1 MSRFSERLKSKKFI
15 ITCEIFPPKGT
26 DLTNVLAK
34 AERLKGIVDGVNV
47 TDSQRA
53 IMRISPLAVCHIL
66 KEKGLEPIFQLTCRD
81 RNRIALQSDLLGA
94 SALGI
99 ENILILSGDHPV
111 IGDHPQAK
119 PVYDLDS
126 VQLLKTARVLEKGE
140 DLAGRRLKGIPKFCL
155 GAVANPSFEPLELQI
170 LMMEK
175 KVQAGAEFF
184 QTQPIFD
191 LKTLKNFK
199 EKISKLK
206 AKVIIGIF
214 LLKSLKMAQLM
225 DEIGLKI
232 PKEYLKRLGKAKE
245 PLREGM
251 NITVDLIKEIKNKCD
266 GVHLMALGKEEYI
279 PEILEA
285 SGLLKS
291 QC

>member
-15 ITCEIFPPKGT
+15 ITCELFPPKGT
-26 DLTNVLAK
+26 DLTNLLEK

-99 ENILILSGDHPV
+99 ENVLILSGDHPT
-111 IGDHPQAK
+111 IGDHPEAK
-119 PVYDLDS
+119 PVYDLDP
-126 VQLLKTARVLEKGE
+126 VQLLKTARTLEKGE

-175 KVQAGAEFF
+175 KVRAGAEFF

-191 LKTLKNFK
+191 LETFQNFK
-199 EKISKLK
+199 EKISKLG

-225 DEIGLKI
+225 DDIGLKI
-232 PKEYLKRLGKAKE
+232 PKEYLKRLGKTE
-245 PLREGM
+245 DPLKEGM
-251 NITVDLIKEIKNKCD
+251 NIAVDLIKNIKNECD
-266 GVHLMALGKEEYI
+266 GVHLMALGKEECI
-279 PEILEA
+279 PEILRKA
-285 SGLLKS
+285 GLG
-291 QC
+291 

>member
-1 MSRFSERLKSKKFI
+1 MSRFSEKLKSKKFI
-15 ITCEIFPPKGT
+15 ITCELFPPKGT
-26 DLTNVLAK
+26 DLTNLLKK
-34 AERLKGIVDGVNV
+34 AEALKGMVDGVNV

-66 KEKGLEPIFQLTCRD
+66 KEKSLEPVFQLTCRD

-94 SALGI
+94 STLGI

-111 IGDHPQAK
+111 IGDHPEAK
-119 PVYDLDS
+119 PVYDLGP
-126 VQLLKTARVLEKGE
+126 VQLLRTARTLEKGE
-140 DLAGRRLKGIPKFCL
+140 DLAGRRLKGVPKFCL

-175 KVQAGAEFF
+175 KVRAGAEFF

-199 EKISKLK
+199 EKISKLG

-225 DEIGLKI
+225 NEIGLKI
-232 PKEYLKRLGKAKE
+232 PKEYLKRLEKAKD
-245 PLREGM
+245 PLKEGM
-251 NITVDLIKEIKNKCD
+251 NIAIDLIKNIKNECD

-279 PEILEA
+279 PEILRRA
-285 SGLLKS
+285 GLK
-291 QC
+291 

>member
-1 MSRFSERLKSKKFI
+1 MSRFSDKLKSKKFI

-26 DLTNVLAK
+26 DLTNLLKK
-34 AERLKGIVDGVNV
+34 AETLKGIVDGVNV

-66 KEKGLEPIFQLTCRD
+66 KEKALEPVFQLTCRD

-99 ENILILSGDHPV
+99 ENVLILSGDHPA
-111 IGDHPQAK
+111 IGDHPGAK
-119 PVYDLDS
+119 PVYDLDP
-126 VQLLKTARVLEKGE
+126 VQLLETARTLEKGE
-140 DLAGRRLKGIPKFCL
+140 DLAGRRLKGTPKFCL

-175 KVQAGAEFF
+175 KVRAGAEFF

-191 LKTLKNFK
+191 LKTFKNFK

-225 DEIGLKI
+225 EELGLKI
-232 PKEYLKRLGKAKE
+232 PEEYLKRLEKAKD
-245 PLREGM
+245 PLKEGM
-251 NITVDLIKEIKNKCD
+251 NIAVDLIKNIKNECD
-266 GVHLMALGKEEYI
+266 GIHLMALGKEEYL
-279 PEILEA
+279 PEILKKA
-285 SGLLKS
+285 GLE
-291 QC
+291 

>member
-1 MSRFSERLKSKKFI
+1 MSRFSERLKSKKCI
-15 ITCEIFPPKGT
+15 ITCELFPPKGT
-26 DLTNVLAK
+26 DLTNLLRK
-34 AERLKGIVDGVNV
+34 AEMLKGIVDGVNV

-66 KEKGLEPIFQLTCRD
+66 KEKGLEPVFQLTCRD

-111 IGDHPQAK
+111 IGDHPEAK
-119 PVYDLDS
+119 PVYDLDP
-126 VQLLKTARVLEKGE
+126 VQLLKTARTLEKGE
-140 DLAGRRLKGIPKFCL
+140 DLAGRRLKGNPKFCL
-155 GAVANPSFEPLELQI
+155 GAVANPSFEPSDLQV
-170 LMMEK
+170 LMMK
-175 KVQAGAEFF
+175 KKIRAGAEFF

-191 LKTLKNFK
+191 LKTFKNFK

-232 PKEYLKRLGKAKE
+232 PKEYLKRLGKAKD

-251 NITVDLIKEIKNKCD
+251 NIAVDLIKEIKNECD
-266 GVHLMALGKEEYI
+266 GVHLMALGKEECI
-279 PEILEA
+279 PEILRKA
-285 SGLLKS
+285 GLS
-291 QC
+291 

>member
-1 MSRFSERLKSKKFI
+1 MSNFSERLKSKKFI

-26 DLTNVLAK
+26 DLTNLLEK

-99 ENILILSGDHPV
+99 ENVLILSGDHPT
-111 IGDHPQAK
+111 IGDHPEAK
-119 PVYDLDS
+119 PVYDLDP

-140 DLAGRRLKGIPKFCL
+140 DLAGKRLKGTPKFCL

-191 LKTLKNFK
+191 LETFKNFK
-199 EKISKLK
+199 EKISTLE

-214 LLKSLKMAQLM
+214 LLKSLKMAKLL

-232 PKEYLKRLGKAKE
+232 PKEYLRRLEKAE
-245 PLREGM
+245 DPLKEGM
-251 NITVDLIKEIKNKCD
+251 DITVDLIKDIKDECD
-266 GVHLMALGKEEYI
+266 GIHLMALGKEEYI
-279 PEILEA
+279 PEILRRA
-285 SGLLKS
+285 GLK
-291 QC
+291 

>member
-15 ITCEIFPPKGT
+15 ITCELFPPKGT
-26 DLTNVLAK
+26 DLTNLLEK

-66 KEKGLEPIFQLTCRD
+66 KEKGLEPVFQLTCRD

-99 ENILILSGDHPV
+99 ENILVLSGDHPAV
-111 IGDHPQAK
+111 GDHPEAK
-119 PVYDLDS
+119 PVYDLDP

-140 DLAGRRLKGIPKFCL
+140 DLAGRRLKGNPKFCL
-155 GAVANPSFEPLELQI
+155 GAVANPSFEPSDLQVF
-170 LMMEK
+170 MMK
-175 KVQAGAEFF
+175 KKIRAGAEFF
-184 QTQPIFD
+184 QTQPIFG
-191 LKTLKNFK
+191 LKAFKNFK
-199 EKISKLK
+199 EKISKLE

-214 LLKSLKMAQLM
+214 LLKSLKMAELL

-232 PKEYLKRLGKAKE
+232 PEEYFKRLEKAKD
-245 PLREGM
+245 PLKEGM
-251 NITVDLIKEIKNKCD
+251 NIAVDLIKNIKNECD

-279 PEILEA
+279 PEILKRA
-285 SGLLKS
+285 GLG
-291 QC
+291 

>member
-1 MSRFSERLKSKKFI
+1 MSHFSEKLKSKKFI
-15 ITCEIFPPKGT
+15 VTCELFPPKGT
-26 DLTNVLAK
+26 DLTNLLKK
-34 AERLKGIVDGVNV
+34 AEALKGMVDGVNV

-66 KEKGLEPIFQLTCRD
+66 KERGLEPIFQLTCRD

-94 SALGI
+94 SVLGI
-99 ENILILSGDHPV
+99 ENILILSGDHPA

-126 VQLLKTARVLEKGE
+126 IQLLKTARTLEKGE
-140 DLAGRRLKGIPKFCL
+140 DLGGKRLKGVPKFCL
-155 GAVANPSFEPLELQI
+155 GAVANPSFVPLELQV

-191 LKTLKNFK
+191 LKTFK
-199 EKISKLK
+199 DFQKKASKLE

-214 LLKSLKMAQLM
+214 LFKSLKMAKLL
-225 DEIGLKI
+225 DEMGLKI
-232 PKEYLKRLGKAKE
+232 PQEYLERLEKTEDPLKE
-245 PLREGM
+245 GI
-251 NITVDLIKEIKNKCD
+251 NIAVDLIQEIKNECD

-279 PEILEA
+279 PEILKRA
-285 SGLLKS
+285 NL
-291 QC
+291 

>member
-1 MSRFSERLKSKKFI
+1 MSRFSERLKSRKFI

-26 DLTNVLAK
+26 DLTNLLKKAK
-34 AERLKGIVDGVNV
+34 ALKGIVDGVNV

-66 KEKGLEPIFQLTCRD
+66 KEKGLEPVFQLTCRD

-99 ENILILSGDHPV
+99 ENILILSGDHPG
-111 IGDHPQAK
+111 IGDHPEAK
-119 PVYDLDS
+119 PVYDLDP
-126 VQLLKTARVLEKGE
+126 VQLLKTARVLEEGA
-140 DLAGRRLKGIPKFCL
+140 DLAGRRLKGTPKFCL
-155 GAVANPSFEPLELQI
+155 GAVANPSFEPLELQV

-175 KVQAGAEFF
+175 KVRAGAEFF

-191 LKTLKNFK
+191 LKTFK
-199 EKISKLK
+199 DFQKKVSKLE

-232 PKEYLKRLGKAKE
+232 PKEYLKRLEKAGD
-245 PLREGM
+245 PLKEGM
-251 NITVDLIKEIKNKCD
+251 NIAVDLIKNIKNECD

-279 PEILEA
+279 PEILTRA
-285 SGLLKS
+285 GLV
-291 QC
+291 

>member
-26 DLTNVLAK
+26 DLINLLQK
-34 AERLKGIVDGVNV
+34 AEALKGMVDGVNV

-66 KEKGLEPIFQLTCRD
+66 KEKGLEPVFQLTCRD

-99 ENILILSGDHPV
+99 ENVLILSGDHPT
-111 IGDHPQAK
+111 IGDHPEAK
-119 PVYDLDS
+119 PVYDLDP
-126 VQLLKTARVLEKGE
+126 VQLLKTARTLGKGE

-175 KVQAGAEFF
+175 KIRAGAEFF

-191 LKTLKNFK
+191 LETFKNFK

-232 PKEYLKRLGKAKE
+232 PKEYLKRLEKTKD

-251 NITVDLIKEIKNKCD
+251 NIAVDLIQKIKNECD
-266 GVHLMALGKEEYI
+266 GVHLMALGKEECI
-279 PEILEA
+279 PEILKKA
-285 SGLLKS
+285 GLK
-291 QC
+291 

>member
-15 ITCEIFPPKGT
+15 ITCELFPPKGT
-26 DLTNVLAK
+26 DLTNLLEK

-99 ENILILSGDHPV
+99 ENVLILSGDHPT
-111 IGDHPQAK
+111 IGDHPEAK
-119 PVYDLDS
+119 PVYDLDP
-126 VQLLKTARVLEKGE
+126 VQLLKTARTLEKGE

-175 KVQAGAEFF
+175 KVRAGAEFF

-191 LKTLKNFK
+191 LKTFKNFK
-199 EKISKLK
+199 EKISKLG

-225 DEIGLKI
+225 DDIGLKI
-232 PKEYLKRLGKAKE
+232 PKEYLKRLGKTE
-245 PLREGM
+245 DPLKEGM
-251 NITVDLIKEIKNKCD
+251 NIAVDLIKNIKNECD
-266 GVHLMALGKEEYI
+266 GVHLMALGKEECI
-279 PEILEA
+279 PEILRKA
-285 SGLLKS
+285 GLG
-291 QC
+291 

>member
-1 MSRFSERLKSKKFI
+1 MSRFSDKLKSKKFI
-15 ITCEIFPPKGT
+15 ITCELFPPKGT
-26 DLTNVLAK
+26 DLTNLLEK
-34 AERLKGIVDGVNV
+34 AERLKEIVDGVNV

-66 KEKGLEPIFQLTCRD
+66 KEKGLEPVFQLTCRD

-99 ENILILSGDHPV
+99 ENVLILSGDHPA

-119 PVYDLDS
+119 PVYDLDPI
-126 VQLLKTARVLEKGE
+126 QLLKTARTLEKGE
-140 DLAGRRLKGIPKFCL
+140 DLAGRRLKGFPKFCL
-155 GAVANPSFEPLELQI
+155 GAVANPSFEPLDMQI

-175 KVQAGAEFF
+175 KIRAGAEFF

-191 LKTLKNFK
+191 LRTFKSFK
-199 EKISKLK
+199 EKISTLK
-206 AKVIIGIF
+206 AKVIISIF

-232 PKEYLKRLGKAKE
+232 PKAYLKRLEKTKD
-245 PLREGM
+245 PLKEGM
-251 NITVDLIKEIKNKCD
+251 SIAVDLIKNIKNECD

-279 PEILEA
+279 PEILEKA
-285 SGLLKS
+285 DL
-291 QC
+291 

>member
-15 ITCEIFPPKGT
+15 ITCELFPPKGT
-26 DLTNVLAK
+26 DLSNLLKK
-34 AERLKGIVDGVNV
+34 AEALEGMVDGVNV

-99 ENILILSGDHPV
+99 ENLLILSGDHPT
-111 IGDHPQAK
+111 IGDHPEAK
-119 PVYDLDS
+119 PVYDLDPI
-126 VQLLKTARVLEKGE
+126 QLLKTARTLEKGK
-140 DLAGRRLKGIPKFCL
+140 DLAGRRLKGVPRFCL

-175 KVQAGAEFF
+175 KVRAGAEFF

-191 LKTLKNFK
+191 LKTFKNFK
-199 EKISKLK
+199 EKISKLG

-225 DEIGLKI
+225 DDIGLKI
-232 PKEYLKRLGKAKE
+232 PKEYLKRLGKTE
-245 PLREGM
+245 DPLKEGM
-251 NITVDLIKEIKNKCD
+251 NIAVDLIKNIKNECD
-266 GVHLMALGKEEYI
+266 GVHLMALGKEECI
-279 PEILEA
+279 PEILKRA
-285 SGLLKS
+285 NL
-291 QC
+291 

>member
-15 ITCEIFPPKGT
+15 ITCELFPPKGT
-26 DLTNVLAK
+26 DLTNLLEKAK
-34 AERLKGIVDGVNV
+34 CLKGIVDGVNV

-99 ENILILSGDHPV
+99 ENVLILSGDHPA
-111 IGDHPQAK
+111 IGDHPEAK
-119 PVYDLDS
+119 PVYDLDPI
-126 VQLLKTARVLEKGE
+126 QLLRTARTLEKGK
-140 DLAGRRLKGIPKFCL
+140 DLAGRRLKGVPRFCL

-170 LMMEK
+170 LTMEK
-175 KVQAGAEFF
+175 KVRAGAEFF

-191 LKTLKNFK
+191 LETFENFK
-199 EKISKLK
+199 EKISKLEVK
-206 AKVIIGIF
+206 IIIGIF
-214 LLKSLKMAQLM
+214 LLKSLKMAKLL

-232 PKEYLKRLGKAKE
+232 PKEYLIRLEKAE
-245 PLREGM
+245 DPLKEGM
-251 NITVDLIKEIKNKCD
+251 SIAVDLIKEIKNECD

-279 PEILEA
+279 PEILRKA
-285 SGLLKS
+285 GLG
-291 QC
+291 